1 MYFRLNEIARGELS
15 GGFLAGAY
23 LGEPA
28 RAGQEACPA
37 YQAGEV
43 AKSRTAA
50 GHVTPDVI
58 ADKRGT
64 LIRDFGVDWRHVK
77 DALRNEPALRS
88 WLNTIVQVVR
98 ANPTTRIRLLGFSD
112 CVGGEANNVHL
123 RRGRALA
130 VRGLLQ
136 QMAGAN
142 WSVLQPRISTD
153 AGPTGKYIVS
163 NATVEGRA
171 NNRSV
176 LIESARSVTFDV
188 PDVVTGTR
196 TVDTIDRIVR
206 RGLELVQR
214 LDNFGTR
221 ISVHQ
226 QQRIRCILTRLSR
239 PGFDDRYLTG
249 QGILDYLN
257 NVNMTEP
264 YYSNATQW
272 LLPEYAR
279 RSGTLQTDET
289 IWRML
294 VRIDDDIIQGR
305 HKINYYYDTHGA
317 ATPIRIRRL
326 RDWVDRQQNDERSIY
341 RCYR

>member
-1 MYFRLNEIARGELS
+1 MYFQVNERTI
-15 GGFLAGAY
+15 GGVATPVVQA
-23 LGEPA
+23 
-28 RAGQEACPA
+28 ACPA
-37 YQAGEV
+37 YQPGEI

-77 DALRNEPALRS
+77 DAVRNEPALRT
-88 WLNTIVQVVR
+88 WLDTMVQVVR

-112 CVGGEANNVHL
+112 CVGGEANNVPL
-123 RRGRALA
+123 RRGRAMA

-142 WSVLQPRISTD
+142 WSLLQPRISID
-153 AGPTGKYIVS
+153 AGPAGKYIVS
-163 NATVEGRA
+163 NATPEGRV

-176 LIESARSVTFDV
+176 LIESVRSVTFE
-188 PDVVTGTR
+188 PEVVTGTR

-206 RGLELVQR
+206 RGLDLVQR
-214 LDNFGTR
+214 LDNFGER

-226 QQRIRCILTRLSR
+226 QQRIRCILMRLSR

-249 QGILDYLN
+249 QGVLDFMN
-257 NVNMTEP
+257 NVNMKEP
-264 YYSNATQW
+264 YYANATQW
-272 LLPEYAR
+272 LLPEFAK
-279 RSGTLQTDET
+279 RSGKLTADKT
-289 IWRML
+289 IWQTL
-294 VRIDDDIIQGR
+294 IRIDGDIFQGR
-305 HKINYYYDTHGA
+305 HTINRYFHTHGA
-317 ATPIRIRRL
+317 ATPKRIQQM
-326 RDWVDRQQNDERSIY
+326 RDWVDRQQNDERSVY